1 MDFSTSSYGKKKL
14 SETNYAPVPPAFR
27 EALLKT
33 GILFHVYYD
42 NCTTAVKPF
51 NEAEVPCTET
61 RRFPYYCLLH
71 LLSGDGFF
79 YDAALR
85 RTEFFEQG
93 TGLLISPGFEQQ
105 YGGRTKNFTEDSVC
119 FTGPLADEMFR
130 RGLLR
135 NGLFC
140 MGTERRI
147 LPVIRAIQRASLPA
161 LLEAS
166 ALLVQLLVA
175 LNEERRRVDK
185 PACRQHLSALL
196 ARLAETAE
204 HEWSVDEM
212 AEYLNISTNSLRKLF
227 LSEQGMTPKHYLDQL
242 WLRRATDL
250 LCRTN
255 RPLLEIAHRLHC
267 ADPYYFFRRFR
278 KLSGISPAQYRR
290 KFQRES

>member
-105 YGGRTKNFTEDSVC
+105 YGGRTKDFIEDSVC
-119 FTGPLADEMFR
+119 FSGPLADEMFR

-135 NGLFC
+135 CGLFC

-147 LPVIRAIQRASLPA
+147 LPIIRAIQKASLPA

-166 ALLVQLLVA
+166 ALLVQLLLA
-175 LNEERRRVDK
+175 LNGERR
-185 PACRQHLSALL
+185 PGNMPTCRQHLSALL
-196 ARLAETAE
+196 TRLAETAE
-204 HEWSVDEM
+204 HDWSVDEM

-290 KFQRES
+290 KFQRET

>member
-147 LPVIRAIQRASLPA
+147 LPIIRAIQKASLPA

-290 KFQRES
+290 KFQRET

>member
-166 ALLVQLLVA
+166 ALLVQLLIA

-290 KFQRES
+290 KFQRET

>member
-290 KFQRES
+290 KFQRET

>member
-42 NCTTAVKPF
+42 NCTTTVKPF

-79 YDAALR
+79 YDAAHR

-130 RGLLR
+130 HGLLR

-290 KFQRES
+290 KFQRET

>member
-79 YDAALR
+79 YDAAHR

-255 RPLLEIAHRLHC
+255 RPLLELAHRLHC

-290 KFQRES
+290 KFQRET

>member
-79 YDAALR
+79 YDAAHR

-166 ALLVQLLVA
+166 ALLVQLLIA

-290 KFQRES
+290 KFQRET

>member
-242 WLRRATDL
+242 WLHRATDL

-290 KFQRES
+290 KFQRET

>member
-1 MDFSTSSYGKKKL
+1 
-14 SETNYAPVPPAFR
+14 
-27 EALLKT
+27 
-33 GILFHVYYD
+33 
-42 NCTTAVKPF
+42 
-51 NEAEVPCTET
+51 
-61 RRFPYYCLLH
+61 
-71 LLSGDGFF
+71 
-79 YDAALR
+79 
-85 RTEFFEQG
+85 
-93 TGLLISPGFEQQ
+93 
-105 YGGRTKNFTEDSVC
+105 
-119 FTGPLADEMFR
+119 MFR

-290 KFQRES
+290 KFQRET

>member
-79 YDAALR
+79 YDAAHR

-227 LSEQGMTPKHYLDQL
+227 LSERGMTPKHYLDQL

-290 KFQRES
+290 KFQRET

>member
-227 LSEQGMTPKHYLDQL
+227 LSERGMTPKHYLDQL

-255 RPLLEIAHRLHC
+255 RPLLEIAHLLHC

-290 KFQRES
+290 KFQRET

>member
-79 YDAALR
+79 YDAAHR

-93 TGLLISPGFEQQ
+93 TGLLISLGFEQQ

-290 KFQRES
+290 KFQRET

>member
-1 MDFSTSSYGKKKL
+1 MDFSTSFYGKKKL

-79 YDAALR
+79 YDAAHR

-175 LNEERRRVDK
+175 LNGERRRVDK

-278 KLSGISPAQYRR
+278 KLSGISPARYRQ
-290 KFQRES
+290 KFQRET

>member
-42 NCTTAVKPF
+42 NCTTTVKPF

-93 TGLLISPGFEQQ
+93 TGLLISLGFEQQ

-130 RGLLR
+130 HGLLR

-290 KFQRES
+290 KFQRET

>member
-79 YDAALR
+79 YDAAHR

-93 TGLLISPGFEQQ
+93 TGLLISQGFEQQ

-290 KFQRES
+290 KFQRET

>member
-79 YDAALR
+79 YDAAHR

-290 KFQRES
+290 KFQRET

>member
-51 NEAEVPCTET
+51 NEVEVPCTET

-196 ARLAETAE
+196 TRLAETAE

-255 RPLLEIAHRLHC
+255 RPLLEIAHLLHC

-290 KFQRES
+290 KFQRET

>member
-61 RRFPYYCLLH
+61 RRFPFYCLLQ

-227 LSEQGMTPKHYLDQL
+227 LSERGMTPKHYLDQL

-250 LCRTN
+250 LCGTN

-290 KFQRES
+290 KFQRET

>member
-42 NCTTAVKPF
+42 NCTTALKPF
-51 NEAEVPCTET
+51 NEAETPCTET

-79 YDAALR
+79 YDAAHR
-85 RTEFFEQG
+85 KTEFFEQG

-135 NGLFC
+135 NGLFY

-147 LPVIRAIQRASLPA
+147 LPIIRAIQRASLPA

-166 ALLVQLLVA
+166 ALLVQLLLA
-175 LNEERRRVDK
+175 LDGERQRVDR

-255 RPLLEIAHRLHC
+255 RPLLEIAHLLHC

-278 KLSGISPAQYRR
+278 KLSGISPARYRR
-290 KFQRES
+290 EFQRET

>member
-42 NCTTAVKPF
+42 NCTTTVKPF

-290 KFQRES
+290 KFQRET

>member
-61 RRFPYYCLLH
+61 RRFPFYCLLH

-79 YDAALR
+79 YDAAHR

-290 KFQRES
+290 KFQRET

>member
-1 MDFSTSSYGKKKL
+1 M
-14 SETNYAPVPPAFR
+14 
-27 EALLKT
+27 
-33 GILFHVYYD
+33 
-42 NCTTAVKPF
+42 
-51 NEAEVPCTET
+51 EVPCTET

-290 KFQRES
+290 KFQRET

>member
-51 NEAEVPCTET
+51 NEAEVPCSET

-290 KFQRES
+290 KFQRET

>member
-14 SETNYAPVPPAFR
+14 SETNYAPVPPTFR

-42 NCTTAVKPF
+42 NYPTAHKPF
-51 NEAEVPCTET
+51 NETGTTHTET
-61 RRFPYYCLLH
+61 RRFPFYCLLQ
-71 LLSGDGFF
+71 LLGGDGFF
-79 YDAALR
+79 YDAAHR

-93 TGLLISPGFEQQ
+93 TGLLIPPGFEQQ
-105 YGGRTKNFTEDSVC
+105 YGGRTKDFIEDSVC
-119 FTGPLADEMFR
+119 FSGPLADEMFR

-135 NGLFC
+135 CGLFC

-227 LSEQGMTPKHYLDQL
+227 LSEQGITPKHYLDQL

-290 KFQRES
+290 KFQRET

>member
-61 RRFPYYCLLH
+61 RRFPFYCLLQ

-227 LSEQGMTPKHYLDQL
+227 LSERGMTPKHYLDQL

-278 KLSGISPAQYRR
+278 KLSDISPAQYRR
-290 KFQRES
+290 KFQRET

>member
-42 NCTTAVKPF
+42 NYPTAHKPF
-51 NEAEVPCTET
+51 NETGTTHTET
-61 RRFPYYCLLH
+61 RRFPFYCLLQ
-71 LLSGDGFF
+71 LLGGDGFF
-79 YDAALR
+79 YDAAHR

-93 TGLLISPGFEQQ
+93 TGLLIPPGFEQQ
-105 YGGRTKNFTEDSVC
+105 YGGRTKDFIEDSVC
-119 FTGPLADEMFR
+119 FSGPLADEMFR

-135 NGLFC
+135 CGLFC

-147 LPVIRAIQRASLPA
+147 LPIIRAIQKASLPA

-166 ALLVQLLVA
+166 ALLIQLLLA
-175 LNEERRRVDK
+175 LNGERR
-185 PACRQHLSALL
+185 PGNMPTCRQHLSALL
-196 ARLAETAE
+196 TRLAETAE
-204 HEWSVDEM
+204 HDWSVDEM

-227 LSEQGMTPKHYLDQL
+227 LSERGMTPKHYLDQL

-250 LCRTN
+250 LCGTN
-255 RPLLEIAHRLHC
+255 RPLLEIAHLLHC

-278 KLSGISPAQYRR
+278 KLSGISPARYRR
-290 KFQRES
+290 KFRREA

>member
-166 ALLVQLLVA
+166 ALLVQLLIA

-196 ARLAETAE
+196 SRLAETAE

-290 KFQRES
+290 KFQRET

>member
-61 RRFPYYCLLH
+61 RRFPFYCLLH

-290 KFQRES
+290 KFQRET

>member
-79 YDAALR
+79 YDAAHR

-290 KFQRES
+290 KFLRET

>member
-212 AEYLNISTNSLRKLF
+212 AEYLNISTNSIRKLF

>member
-79 YDAALR
+79 YDAAHR

-175 LNEERRRVDK
+175 LNGERRRVEK

-278 KLSGISPAQYRR
+278 KLSGISPAHYRR
-290 KFQRES
+290 KFQWET

>member
-51 NEAEVPCTET
+51 NKAEVPCTET

-204 HEWSVDEM
+204 HDWSVDEM

-290 KFQRES
+290 KFQRET

>member
-250 LCRTN
+250 LCGTN
-255 RPLLEIAHRLHC
+255 RPLLEIAHLLHC

-290 KFQRES
+290 KFQRET

>member
-79 YDAALR
+79 YDAAHR

-267 ADPYYFFRRFR
+267 ADPYYFWVFT
-278 KLSGISPAQYRR
+278 GICG
-290 KFQRES
+290 

>member
-166 ALLVQLLVA
+166 ALLVQLLLA

-290 KFQRES
+290 KFQRET